1 VTVKVDVRRNGDAA
15 EHERPTRREAVRV
28 VTDPGPQRES
38 LAVRRPHARRRHA
51 AATAG
56 AMIE

>member
-1 VTVKVDVRRNGDAA
+1 VAMEVDVRLDGDAA
-15 EHERPTRREAVRV
+15 EHQWPAGREPVRV
-28 VTDPGPQRES
+28 VTNAGPQRES
-38 LAVRRPHARRRHA
+38 LAMRRPHAGLRHA